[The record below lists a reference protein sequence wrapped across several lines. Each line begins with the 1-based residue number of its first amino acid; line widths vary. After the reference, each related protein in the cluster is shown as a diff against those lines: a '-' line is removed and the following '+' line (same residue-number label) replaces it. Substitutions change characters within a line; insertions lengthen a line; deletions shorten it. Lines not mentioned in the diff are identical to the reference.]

1 MGRLWEGMGMGG
13 RGNDRWSRWQHSQPF
28 TLNHYNH
35 YYNYYNYYFYNYH
48 QSQAPS
54 SRGYEPFTLVRV
66 AAMIVCYY
74 LWWSEYLLQGLS
86 IPWYMTTIDLSKY
99 VLCHMVLDCM
109 SCIGIMRSLARF
121 CRTPHAD
128 THYHSVPVL
137 WILWILFAWSC
148 VPHLDLLN
156 ATIIM
161 GFYDWEILKQDR
173 NVICNSF
180 FVPGATVLYP
190 LKQTAPGGSLCQMSL
205 FV

>member
-1 MGRLWEGMGMGG
+1 
-13 RGNDRWSRWQHSQPF
+13 
-28 TLNHYNH
+28 
-35 YYNYYNYYFYNYH
+35 
-48 QSQAPS
+48 
-54 SRGYEPFTLVRV
+54 
-66 AAMIVCYY
+66 MIVCYY

-86 IPWYMTTIDLSKY
+86 IPWYMSTIDLSKY

-109 SCIGIMRSLARF
+109 SCIGIMCRLARF

-156 ATIIM
+156 ATIIK

-173 NVICNSF
+173 NIICNSF
-180 FVPGATVLYP
+180 LYQGPQYCILWNRLLQEAHFVKCLFLSSFHLLLIAFRSRDKSFCNTGSP
-190 LKQTAPGGSLCQMSL
+190 AP
-205 FV
+205 V